1 MLLQSDKADGITR
14 GATMDTPKKVPYEL
28 LLQWR
33 EGKIAGAH
41 VQWCWLMQDGSELP
55 WQDLEALDLGADNG
69 PLIGAILQ
77 QLQADPLARIA
88 EHEATI
94 SAKDT
99 ELAVAESKLA
109 EALFSVGE
117 KDAQIARLREQ
128 LEAVRTVGAK
138 ALESAVD
145 DWIEHTA
152 RDLGYGTDAEPAT
165 LSLAS
170 YVNSSVDLWQRQ
182 AREFIAWR
190 DAVWQKCILIQSD
203 VLAGSRP
210 IPTTTELIAE
220 LPQPAIARS

>member
-1 MLLQSDKADGITR
+1 MAIGIIR

-55 WQDLEALDLGADNG
+55 WQDPEALDLGRDNG
-69 PLIGAILQ
+69 PLIGGILQ

-94 SAKDT
+94 SVKDA
-99 ELAVAESKLA
+99 ELADAESNLA
-109 EALFSVGE
+109 EVRSSVAE
-117 KDAQIARLREQ
+117 KDAQIAQLHEQ
-128 LEAVRTVGAK
+128 LGTVRAVGAR

-145 DWIEHTA
+145 EWIERTA
-152 RDLGYGTDAEPAT
+152 RDLGYGADALPAT

-182 AREFIAWR
+182 AQAFIAWR
-190 DAVWQKCILIQSD
+190 DAVWQKCIVIQSD
-203 VLAGSRP
+203 VLTGSRA

-220 LPQPAIARS
+220 LPQPEIPRR